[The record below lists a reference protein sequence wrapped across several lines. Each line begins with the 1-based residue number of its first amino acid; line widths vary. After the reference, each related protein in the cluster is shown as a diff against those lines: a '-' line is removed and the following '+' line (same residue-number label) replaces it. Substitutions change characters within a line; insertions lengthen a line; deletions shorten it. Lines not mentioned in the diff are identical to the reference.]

1 MTANNIC
8 PMERLQKLAVSDSG
22 FVFDPQ
28 TGQSFSLNG
37 TGLRSLNLL
46 KKGTSIED
54 TAQCLAQEY
63 GVTAEVASTSVEAFL
78 LQLER
83 YL

>member
-1 MTANNIC
+1 MIANNIC
-8 PMERLQKLAVSDSG
+8 PSERLKKLAVSDSG

-37 TGLRSLNLL
+37 TGLMSLNLL
-46 KKGTSIED
+46 KKGASVED
-54 TAQCLAQEY
+54 TANCLSQQY
-63 GVTAEVASTSVEAFL
+63 GVTYEVAATSVEAFL

>member
-1 MTANNIC
+1 MTVNNIC
-8 PMERLQKLAVSDSG
+8 PTERLRKLAVSDSG

-46 KKGTSIED
+46 KNGSSIED
-54 TAQCLAQEY
+54 TATCLSQEY
-63 GVTAEVASTSVEAFL
+63 GVSPEVASTSVEAFL